1 MLNKQDL
8 LPTFTALLSSSCCV
22 IQLLLNAFSVS
33 CAGFSVLTP
42 YRYLLTTLTI
52 ILLSYQLYKNRLS
65 RIVLLV
71 SIGLMASSDV
81 VAWFNRSSVQMA
93 AVAHINYRISLDG
106 LGCEACASR
115 IKNTLN
121 SIEWIE
127 NTFVFFNNQTAI
139 VLVPQDKDGKDIPN
153 SIISTIKA
161 IDNKY
166 SAELIDAW
174 AS

>member
-1 MLNKQDL
+1 MFNKQDL
-8 LPTFTALLSSSCCV
+8 LATFTALLSSSCCV

-33 CAGFSVLTP
+33 CAGFSILTP
-42 YRYLLTTLTI
+42 YRYLLTSLTI
-52 ILLSYQLYKNRLS
+52 ALLSYQLYKNRLS

-71 SIGLMASSDV
+71 SLGLMISSDV
-81 VAWFNRSSVQMA
+81 VAWINRSSVKMT

-106 LGCEACASR
+106 LGCEACANR

-127 NTFVFFNNQTAI
+127 NTFVFFHNQTGI
-139 VLVPQDKDGKDIPN
+139 VLVREDKDGSN
-153 SIISTIKA
+153 ISDLITSRIEA
-161 IDNKY
+161 IDTKY
-166 SAELIDAW
+166 SAKLIDAW